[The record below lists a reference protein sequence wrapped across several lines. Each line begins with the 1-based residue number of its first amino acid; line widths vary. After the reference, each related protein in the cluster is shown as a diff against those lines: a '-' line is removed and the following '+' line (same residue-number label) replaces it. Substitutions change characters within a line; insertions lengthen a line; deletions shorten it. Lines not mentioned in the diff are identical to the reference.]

1 MLSLSLLRGIS
12 SRGIVPLSV
21 SSSCSRRAPRRV
33 VTRSSSSFSFSSSSS
48 VEPSSA
54 AAAVATNNT
63 TLEECATTTTT
74 TWHHRRRG
82 PQDAMIKLNVGGKEF
97 VTLRS
102 TVESNVVL
110 AEYYQRHLQQQHATT
125 TASTNNDVIFIDRDP
140 THFPLILTFLRNKA
154 EGVAYNSKWKETL
167 IKHAQQASSKV
178 CLSASLASKPKY
190 VRLPANVAND
200 VGVLQDLY
208 VEAAYFQLAELMHQL
223 CERSLVTMVLSSTGG
238 NPFEY
243 AQNMFT
249 QARRITLALV
259 GTGSVMATT
268 QADSSWNDASSW
280 LGKYMP
286 LRSLSSSNNKDK
298 EVMHDDKTG
307 KDGLKPK
314 KESAKE

>member
-1 MLSLSLLRGIS
+1 MRGCF
-12 SRGIVPLSV
+12 
-21 SSSCSRRAPRRV
+21 SCFCRAPRRV
-33 VTRSSSSFSFSSSSS
+33 VTCSASFST
-48 VEPSSA
+48 VEPSV
-54 AAAVATNNT
+54 AAAVATT
-63 TLEECATTTTT
+63 TTALEESSTTTR

-110 AEYYQRHLQQQHATT
+110 AEYYQRHLQQQQHATT
-125 TASTNNDVIFIDRDP
+125 TSNNNDVIFIDRDP

-167 IKHAQQASSKV
+167 IKCAQQASSKV
-178 CLSASLASKPKY
+178 CVSASLSSKPKY

-208 VEAAYFQLAELMHQL
+208 VEAAYFQLTELMHQL
-223 CERSLVTMVLSSTGG
+223 CERSLMTMVLSSTGG

-249 QARRITLALV
+249 QARRITLGLV
-259 GTGSVMATT
+259 GTGSVLATT
-268 QADSSWNDASSW
+268 QADSSWNDASAW

-286 LRSLSSSNNKDK
+286 VRSLSSSSNNIDK
-298 EVMHDDKTG
+298 EEMHDDKTG
-307 KDGLKPK
+307 KEGPKPK
-314 KESAKE
+314 KSAKE